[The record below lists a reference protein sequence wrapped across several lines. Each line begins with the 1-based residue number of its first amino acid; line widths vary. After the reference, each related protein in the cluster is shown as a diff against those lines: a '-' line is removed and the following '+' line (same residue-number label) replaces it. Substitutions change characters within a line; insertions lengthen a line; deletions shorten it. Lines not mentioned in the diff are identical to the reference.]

1 MVKELIA
8 PHGGMLI
15 NRVIPENQRSEM
27 LARAENAPKVQLSAV
42 SLSDVMLIAMGVV
55 SPLKGFMGQ
64 ADYRRVVQ
72 DMHLETGEP
81 WTIPITLPV
90 DSEPANS
97 LEIGQDVALTDEDG
111 NLVALLELSDKYT
124 YDKKVEAENVYRTT
138 EDAHPGVA
146 RVYAQGDV
154 YLGGDVWVFDLPEPE
169 FPNEFMTPAQSRAY
183 FKEQGWAEIVAFQTR
198 NPIHRA
204 HEYLQKVAMEI
215 VDGLMLHPLV
225 GETKSDDV
233 PAEIRMESYRVVID
247 HYYPK
252 GRVLLNTFPA
262 AMRYAGPREAVFHAI
277 CRKNYGCS
285 HFIVGRD
292 HAGVGKYYGTY
303 DAQDIFD
310 EFDKSAIDI
319 TPLKFEHAFYSK
331 KEQKIVTAKTSIY
344 GKEDWMF
351 LSGTQ
356 VRELLTAGK
365 DLPEEFTRPEVS
377 KVLLKGYA
385 QIKNEA

>member
-1 MVKELIA
+1 MAKELIA
-8 PHGGMLI
+8 PHGGVLI
-15 NRVIPENQRSEM
+15 DRVVPASEKSAM
-27 LARAENAPKVQLSAV
+27 LARAEKAPKVTLSAV

-64 ADYRRVVQ
+64 ADYHHVVH
-72 DMHLETGEP
+72 DMHLESGEP
-81 WTIPITLPV
+81 WTIPIALPV
-90 DSEPANS
+90 DTDTAKS
-97 LEIGQDVALTDEDG
+97 LEIGQDVALADADG
-111 NLVALLELSDKYT
+111 NLVGLLELSDKYS
-124 YDKKVEAENVYRTT
+124 YDKEVEAENVYRTT

-146 RVYAQGDV
+146 RVYAQDDM
-154 YLGGDVWVFDLPEPE
+154 YLGGDIWVFDLPEPE

-183 FKEQGWAEIVAFQTR
+183 FEEQGWSEIVAFQTR

-204 HEYLQKVAMEI
+204 HEYLQKVAMEM

-233 PAEIRMESYRVVID
+233 PAEIRMESYRVVIN

-310 EFDKSAIDI
+310 EFDKAAIDI

-331 KEQKIVTAKTSIY
+331 KENKIVTAKTSIY

-385 QIKNEA
+385 QMKNEA

>member
-1 MVKELIA
+1 MAKELIA
-8 PHGGMLI
+8 PHGGVLI
-15 NRVIPENQRSEM
+15 DRVVPANEKTAM
-27 LARAENAPKVQLSAV
+27 LARAENAPKVGLSAV

-64 ADYRRVVQ
+64 ADYRRVVN
-72 DMHLETGEP
+72 DMHLESGEP
-81 WTIPITLPV
+81 WTIPIALPV
-90 DSEPANS
+90 DIATAQS
-97 LEIGQDVALTDEDG
+97 LEIGQDVALVDADG
-111 NLVALLELSDKYT
+111 NLVGLLELSDKYS

-138 EDAHPGVA
+138 EEAHPGVA
-146 RVYAQGDV
+146 RVYAQDDM
-154 YLGGDVWVFDLPEPE
+154 YLGGDIWVFDLPEPE
-169 FPNEFMTPAQSRAY
+169 FPNEFLTPAQSRAY
-183 FKEQGWAEIVAFQTR
+183 FEEQGWSEIVAFQTR

-204 HEYLQKVAMEI
+204 HEYLQKVAMEV

-310 EFDKSAIDI
+310 EFDKTAIDI

-331 KEQKIVTAKTSIY
+331 KENKIVTAKTSIY

-385 QIKNEA
+385 QMKNEA

>member
-1 MVKELIA
+1 MARELIA

-15 NRVIPENQRSEM
+15 NRIIPENQRDAM
-27 LARAENAPKVQLSAV
+27 LTRAEKAPKVELSAV

-55 SPLKGFMGQ
+55 SPLKGFMEQ
-64 ADYRRVVQ
+64 ADYRRVVH

-90 DSEPANS
+90 DTEVANS
-97 LEIGQDVALTDEDG
+97 LEIGQDVALVDEAG
-111 NLVALLELSDKYT
+111 KLVALLELGDKYT
-124 YDKKVEAENVYRTT
+124 YDKEVEAENVYRTT
-138 EDAHPGVA
+138 EEAHPGVA
-146 RVYAQGDV
+146 RVYAQGDM
-154 YLGGDVWVFDLPEPE
+154 YLGGEVWVFELPEPE
-169 FPNEFMTPAQSRAY
+169 FPNEFLTPAQSRAY

-233 PAEIRMESYRVVID
+233 PAEIRMESYRIVIE

-303 DAQDIFD
+303 DAQDIFN
-310 EFDKSAIDI
+310 EFDKVAIGI